1 MLRLLTLLLLSFI
14 FSSLFG
20 QQQATF
26 SQYMFN
32 GLAINPAYAGS
43 QEVMSMTALARYQ
56 SLGVPGAP
64 NTQSFS
70 AHSPLLNNRAAV
82 GLLVVHDNIGVI
94 DQLGI
99 NAIYAYRIHFD
110 EKRTLSFGIQ
120 GGVSIYDAN
129 YTELELPPGVSDP
142 AFNEDVKSTRPNFG
156 FGVYYSS
163 DVFYAGA
170 SIPQLVNNVFERGS
184 DLNTVV
190 TDNPIIITGGYVF
203 TLSRTFKLKP
213 STLLKLVDF
222 VPVEYDLNLNLL
234 IDEVLW
240 VGASIRTFNA
250 IDLIVDM
257 QLTNQLRFGYSYAI
271 TSNSFNQVDLG
282 SHEFMINYR
291 FKFPKDRV
299 ITPRHF

>member
-1 MLRLLTLLLLSFI
+1 MFKILRFYLFFLST
-14 FSSLFG
+14 SLFG

-43 QEVMSMTALARYQ
+43 HEVMSLTALARYQ

-64 NTQSFS
+64 NTQTFS
-70 AHSPLLNNRAAV
+70 VHSPLINEKAAV
-82 GLLVVHDNIGVI
+82 GLLLVHDNIGVI

-99 NAIYAYRIHFD
+99 NAIYAYRIHFGQL
-110 EKRTLSFGIQ
+110 RTLALGLQ
-120 GGVSIYDAN
+120 AGVSIYEAKYD
-129 YTELELPPGVSDP
+129 ELDLQGVSDP
-142 AFNEDVKSTRPNFG
+142 AFNENVKSTRPNFG

-170 SIPQLVNNVFERGS
+170 SIPQLVNNVFDRGA

-190 TDNPIIITGGYVF
+190 TDNPIIFTAGYVI
-203 TLSRTFKLKP
+203 TLSRAFKLKP

-222 VPVEYDLNLNLL
+222 VPVEYDLNINLL

-240 VGASIRTFNA
+240 LGASVRTFNA
-250 IDLIVDM
+250 VDLILDL
-257 QLTNQLRFGYSYAI
+257 QLTNQIRLGYSYSL
-271 TSNSFNQVDLG
+271 TSNSFSQVDLG
-282 SHEFMINYR
+282 SHEFMLNFR
-291 FKFPKDRV
+291 FKFPKDGV